1 MPGDNGFWLNDDQD
15 KAPCR
20 PKTAEQNPKYS
31 ILGSQSRARNFSLQ
45 YAQLLTEGK
54 DLETEVVART
64 EESAEAGEQSDE
76 KSNHGTGFIAKGPF
90 RCPHLIA

>member
-15 KAPCR
+15 MAPCR

-31 ILGSQSRARNFSLQ
+31 ILGSQPRARNPSFK

-54 DLETEVVART
+54 DLETEAVAGT
-64 EESAEAGEQSDE
+64 EESAEAGQEADQ
-76 KSNHGTGFIAKGPF
+76 KWNHGPGFIT
-90 RCPHLIA
+90 